1 MIGKMSRKKFDL
13 TPTLGRAPGATR
25 PRLGNPKFFFCEFP
39 ITWVRKWGNH
49 KKSTGSN
56 LFWSR
61 NSHFSR
67 SLSSWQGLRKYFKV
81 FFSFFCHWDPVGLF
95 LVNYIYFG
103 FVSVRVAEIDA

>member
-25 PRLGNPKFFFCEFP
+25 PRLGNPKFFFVNLPSLGLEKRE
-39 ITWVRKWGNH
+39 TT
-49 KKSTGSN
+49 KKLQVPCS
-56 LFWSR
+56 FWSR

-81 FFSFFCHWDPVGLF
+81 FSLLAILTWGARSWC
-95 LVNYIYFG
+95 
-103 FVSVRVAEIDA
+103 